1 MGSLSSRPKVPANTA
16 PQVVFVPSSTNT
28 GTVAASA
35 SSQST
40 GGDTGSAA
48 EGNDAG
54 NSAESRTE
62 SLLRR
67 NRGRLG
73 TVLTGLSGV
82 LNPVRS
88 EGQKKT
94 LLGE

>member
-28 GTVAASA
+28 GTVASSV

-40 GGDTGSAA
+40 GDTGSAA